1 MIQDSNVTIIAKRL
15 SDFKIA
21 KAIQRPFLRPTV
33 DTSELEIFYLMDL
46 YKNYHLKMSSIYILL
61 EPKAL
66 LADLFNSWKPKF
78 APPESCTQKWTL
90 TGSSV
95 DYDGSL
101 KKHKSH
107 FPCKCGEEGRR
118 WNFLLSLLSIYL
130 LLSSSCK
137 SNRRNIQWSFKVETS
152 LKLV

>member
-1 MIQDSNVTIIAKRL
+1 MIQDSNVTIIAERL

-66 LADLFNSWKPKF
+66 LADLLNSWKLILRLLRVVLRNGLSQAVQSTTMALWRSISPTS
-78 APPESCTQKWTL
+78 P
-90 TGSSV
+90 V
-95 DYDGSL
+95 NV
-101 KKHKSH
+101 
-107 FPCKCGEEGRR
+107 GRR
-118 WNFLLSLLSIYL
+118 AEDGIFSSPCSLSTSFYQVRVSLTEETYNDHLRLKPLWN
-130 LLSSSCK
+130 
-137 SNRRNIQWSFKVETS
+137 
-152 LKLV
+152 